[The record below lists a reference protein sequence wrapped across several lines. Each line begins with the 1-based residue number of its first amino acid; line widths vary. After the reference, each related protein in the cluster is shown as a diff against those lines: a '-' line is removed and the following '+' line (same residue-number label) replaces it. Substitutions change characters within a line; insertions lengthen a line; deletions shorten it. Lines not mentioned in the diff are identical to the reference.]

1 MALVSVSTAGAQ
13 TDAAC
18 RQRHFGK
25 FSEWSAAVNMGPVVN
40 SGVFEYWP
48 AISPNGLSLYFGSA
62 RPGGIPGGLFNEQDI
77 WVTRRASIDAPWGV
91 PRNLGPNVNSEF
103 ADSSPALSRDGHW
116 LVSEATAETANA
128 GPPARMSSMFPTAKT
143 PRTISPGN
151 QP

>member
-1 MALVSVSTAGAQ
+1 MKRQSFTGYTARAIGRCVLMALVSVSTAGAQ

-77 WVTRRASIDAPWGV
+77 WVTRRASIDAP
-91 PRNLGPNVNSEF
+91 
-103 ADSSPALSRDGHW
+103 
-116 LVSEATAETANA
+116 
-128 GPPARMSSMFPTAKT
+128 
-143 PRTISPGN
+143 
-151 QP
+151 